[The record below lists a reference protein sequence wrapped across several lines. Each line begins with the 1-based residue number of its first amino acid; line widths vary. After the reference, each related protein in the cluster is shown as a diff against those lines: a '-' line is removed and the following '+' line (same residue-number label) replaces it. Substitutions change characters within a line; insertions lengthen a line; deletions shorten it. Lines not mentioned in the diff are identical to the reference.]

1 MAAGAGLLTGKV
13 AIVQGAT
20 GELGAAVLRQL
31 RASGASTA
39 LAVRKP
45 WQVDK
50 TIETFGS
57 ARMLVGCVPTADGE
71 AAAGFVKGAIDALG
85 PIDALLCCNGA
96 FRGGA
101 IGKDG
106 GDDLRELLDANL
118 LAGATLARAVV
129 GPMRRRRTGSLV
141 FVGSAAVARAG
152 AGMANYVASKAA
164 LHEWV
169 RALAAELQD
178 SGVRAAALLPETI
191 DTQKNRAAMPAADHS
206 AWQPLDLVARALI
219 ELAFAALP
227 PAAGP
232 GPLYPVPRSG

>member
-13 AIVQGAT
+13 AMLQGAT
-20 GELGAAVLRQL
+20 GELGAAVVRQL

-39 LAVRKP
+39 LAVRRP

-57 ARMLVGCVPTADGE
+57 ARMLVGCVPTGDGE

-85 PIDALLCCNGA
+85 PIDALFCCNGA

-106 GDDLRELLDANL
+106 GDDLRDLLDANL
-118 LAGATLARAVV
+118 MAGATLARAVV

-169 RALAAELQD
+169 RVLAVELQD

-206 AWQPLDLVARALI
+206 AWQPLELVARALI
-219 ELAFAALP
+219 ELAFAPA
-227 PAAGP
+227 AAGP

>member
-1 MAAGAGLLTGKV
+1 MAAGAGLLSDKV

-20 GELGAAVLRQL
+20 GELGAAVVQQL
-31 RASGASTA
+31 RERGASTA
-39 LAVRKP
+39 IAVRKP

-50 TIETFGS
+50 TIEIFGS
-57 ARMLVGCVPTADGE
+57 ARMLVGCVPSADGE
-71 AAAGFVKGAIDALG
+71 AAAGFVKGATDALG

-106 GDDLRELLDANL
+106 GGDLRDLLEANL
-118 LAGATLARAVV
+118 MAGVTLARAVV

-141 FVGSAAVARAG
+141 FVGSAAVGRSG
-152 AGMANYVASKAA
+152 AGIANYVASKAA

-169 RALAAELQD
+169 RALAVELQD

-191 DTQKNRAAMPAADHS
+191 DTQKNRAAMPAADFAS
-206 AWQPLDLVARALI
+206 WQPLDAVARALI
-219 ELAFAALP
+219 ELAFAA
-227 PAAGP
+227 PAADRGP